1 MTPIKFA
8 SLAVLLKVR
17 FVLIIAMEEA
27 CALCRLGAELGAAT
41 SSVKKKQ
48 KCLNRLNCRD
58 ERLTLSKLLE
68 NRHSGLPC
76 QCFGVLH
83 NHTSYFP

>member
-8 SLAVLLKVR
+8 LLAVLLKVR

-27 CALCRLGAELGAAT
+27 CALCRLGAAT

-48 KCLNRLNCRD
+48 KYLNRVNCRD